1 MHLNARDDT
10 DNSNRVR
17 LYWVLFCLVKL
28 AKAFCFFTTYDILKG
43 FHTLT
48 YLFIFKLLYAFFR
61 ILRHSVI
68 RVVLDIIWIT
78 GLIICGPFRFIL
90 LCEHGDIAMIAILT
104 SLFLKSI
111 SSGKSR
117 GTLFFI
123 LGVVSIV
130 FFDHDVK
137 DTVTDHPE
145 GVHKS
150 LQIHRIYELFIHLG
164 LSDHKF
170 GAILLLISACA
181 EAGFASAARTLA
193 ASIGGTKRLHAL
205 STSVSVFVVLL
216 ASIFAAFFGTIFFR
230 NEPTKLD
237 IPLTEFS
244 YSYGFFATFLV
255 VLVFVSDFYLTE
267 FMVRKVGP
275 NSVQRASYPCLAI
288 TAFLISACISGS
300 VGTVPASGL
309 NPSSHSDG
317 IFPDSS
323 LFQPAHYLSTGVI
336 LALVAF
342 LYASSLLTRPSTD
355 IMGGGRRFVGFS
367 PAGLPL
373 YTPQAAPSS
382 AGSDGGEGL
391 SFAYHAMAILKQVTA
406 DKASFRIFVFLCLN
420 LSFTFIE
427 LFYGVWTNSLG
438 LISDGFHMLFD
449 CAALVM
455 GLYASVIGR
464 WKPTRIYSFGF
475 HRAEILSGFINSLA
489 LMVISSSIF
498 VNALERIHQPPN
510 INTDRLMAVSVG
522 GLLVN
527 LVGMFAL
534 GHTHS
539 HSGGSHGHSHGGGGH
554 GHSHGGAHAHGHS
567 HGGHDHSHSPSGK
580 CSDATTVSIPFTNGL
595 TDAHDTCDDE
605 DFEDASGDSNLRGVY
620 LHVLADTLGSVGV
633 IISSFFVTN
642 YGWNIADPICS
653 LFISGFIT
661 YSALPLIKDT
671 LLVLALRVPSKSHP
685 ANPQRI
691 LKKLLQVEHVL
702 EVVNPCIW
710 QNTEDSICCSM
721 RLRIAP
727 EAVEQVVLARV
738 KDLLKRDQISHLTI
752 QIEKDDFYQHMKALD
767 LHLDT
772 ISRHSKSTL
781 AETFNGQ
788 HHHHQDPTVTTRVDG
803 GGWTTV
809 KF

>member
-1 MHLNARDDT
+1 
-10 DNSNRVR
+10 
-17 LYWVLFCLVKL
+17 
-28 AKAFCFFTTYDILKG
+28 
-43 FHTLT
+43 
-48 YLFIFKLLYAFFR
+48 
-61 ILRHSVI
+61 
-68 RVVLDIIWIT
+68 
-78 GLIICGPFRFIL
+78 
-90 LCEHGDIAMIAILT
+90 MIAILT
-104 SLFLKSI
+104 SVFVKSI

-117 GTLFFI
+117 GTFFFI
-123 LGVVSIV
+123 FGVVSIV
-130 FFDHDVK
+130 FFDHDVQ
-137 DTVTDHPE
+137 DTVIEHPE

-150 LQIHRIYELFIHLG
+150 LLIHRIYELFIHLG

-181 EAGFASAARTLA
+181 EAGFTSAARTLA
-193 ASIGGTKRLHAL
+193 ASIGGAKRLHVL
-205 STSVSVFVVLL
+205 STCASVFLILL
-216 ASIFAAFFGTIFFR
+216 VSAFAAFFGTIFFHR
-230 NEPTKLD
+230 EPSKLD

-244 YSYGFFATFLV
+244 YSYGFFATLVV
-255 VLVFVSDFYLTE
+255 VLVFVADFYFTE
-267 FMVRKVGP
+267 FMIRKAGP

-288 TAFLISACISGS
+288 TAFLISACINGS
-300 VGTVPASGL
+300 VVTVSASVL
-309 NPSSHSDG
+309 NPDSQLDP

-323 LFQPAHYLSTGVI
+323 LSQPAHYLSTGVI

-342 LYASSLLTRPSTD
+342 LYSSSLLTRSNTD
-355 IMGGGRRFVGFS
+355 ITGGGRRFVGFS

-373 YTPQAAPSS
+373 YTPQAAPSTT
-382 AGSDGGEGL
+382 GGGDGESL
-391 SFAYHAMAILKQVTA
+391 SFAYHAVATLKQVTA

-455 GLYASVIGR
+455 GLYASVVGR

-498 VNALERIHQPPN
+498 VNALERIHQPPD

-539 HSGGSHGHSHGGGGH
+539 HGGGSHGHSHGGGGH
-554 GHSHGGAHAHGHS
+554 GHSHGSAHGHGS
-567 HGGHDHSHSPSGK
+567 SGN
-580 CSDATTVSIPFTNGL
+580 CSEATTVSIPSANGL
-595 TDAHDTCDDE
+595 TDIHDNCDDH

-671 LLVLALRVPSKSHP
+671 LLVLALRVPSTSHP

-691 LKKLLQVEHVL
+691 LKKVLQVEYVL

-738 KDLLKRDQISHLTI
+738 KDLLKRDQINHLTI
-752 QIEKDDFYQHMKALD
+752 QLEKNDFYQHMEVLN

-781 AETFNGQ
+781 SETSKEQNHHNCSHD
-788 HHHHQDPTVTTRVDG
+788 HHHHHHEPTITTHVDG
-803 GGWTTV
+803 SGWTTV